1 MRKCMRAIIAGI
13 IRHILRQDRR
23 DKMKSQFI
31 FSRSNRWLKKYYE
44 LWKKK
49 EAFGSY
55 ILIGASGSGKS
66 LFLKQLVDELGVEY
80 YEYTGQEIESLL
92 LKSVRENKQVELPV
106 APVMF
111 FEDVDCLIKNASMK
125 SKFDSL
131 LRQYQVD
138 DNGEKRLILMTAID
152 FLAFQLDGYAIPVN
166 PLHVN
171 WRVIGRK
178 AKEQGVQISIK
189 GFWKLFRCKR
199 ISELEAELRRMKARN
214 KEGTFF

>member
-55 ILIGASGSGKS
+55 ILSGASGSGKS
-66 LFLKQLVDELGVEY
+66 LFLKQLADELGVECY
-80 YEYTGQEIESLL
+80 KYTGQEIESLL
-92 LKSVRENKQVELPV
+92 LKSVRENKQVELSV

-214 KEGTFF
+214 KEGTFV

>member
-1 MRKCMRAIIAGI
+1 MRAIIAGI
-13 IRHILRQDRR
+13 IQHILRLDRR

-31 FSRSNRWLKKYYE
+31 FSRSNRWLKKYYR

-66 LFLKQLVDELGVEY
+66 LFLKQLADELGVECY
-80 YEYTGQEIESLL
+80 KYTGQEIESLL
-92 LKSVRENKQVELPV
+92 LKSVRENKQVELSV

-111 FEDVDCLIKNASMK
+111 FEDVDCLIKNSSMK

-138 DNGEKRLILMTAID
+138 DNGEKRLILITATD
-152 FLAFQLDGYAIPVN
+152 FFAFQLDGYAIPVN
-166 PLHVN
+166 SLHVN

-178 AKEQGVQISIK
+178 AKEQGVLITIK

-214 KEGTFF
+214 KEGTFV